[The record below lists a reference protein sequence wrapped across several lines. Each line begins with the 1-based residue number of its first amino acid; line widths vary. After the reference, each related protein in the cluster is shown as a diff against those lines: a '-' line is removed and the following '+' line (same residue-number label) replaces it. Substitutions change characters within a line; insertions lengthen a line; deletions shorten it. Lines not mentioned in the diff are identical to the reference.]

1 MRIAL
6 EHVSML
12 FGGVQ
17 ALDDVSFGAAS
28 GEVTCLLG
36 DNGAGKSTLI
46 RVLSGVYRPTAGT
59 YRIDDEAVEFTSPR
73 AALERGIGTVHQD
86 LALIP
91 LMSVWRNFYLG
102 AEPTRGRGLT
112 RRIDVRHARESVT
125 AIMAEFGIALRDPDQ
140 PIGRMS
146 GGERQTVAIARALQR
161 GARMLILDEPTAAL
175 GVKQAA
181 KVLASM
187 VTAKQRGVGIVL
199 VTHNPQ
205 HAFSVGDRFVIL
217 QQGRVREITTRG
229 QVTVE
234 QLAGAMS
241 GAD

>member
-6 EHVSML
+6 EQVSMH

-17 ALDDVSFGAAS
+17 ALHDVSFSAAS

-46 RVLSGVYRPTAGT
+46 RVLSGVYRPTTGT
-59 YRIDDEAVEFTSPR
+59 YRIDDEVVELASPR

-86 LALIP
+86 LGLIP

-102 AEPTRGRGLT
+102 AEPARGRGLT
-112 RRIDVRHARESVT
+112 RRIDIRHARASVT
-125 AIMAEFGIALRDPDQ
+125 AIMAEFGITLRDPDQ

-175 GVKQAA
+175 GVKQAE
-181 KVLASM
+181 KVLASI
-187 VTAKQRGVGIVL
+187 VTAKQRGVGIVF

-205 HAFSVGDRFVIL
+205 HAFAVGDRFVIL
-217 QQGRVREITTRG
+217 QQGRVREVSTRG

-241 GAD
+241 GAA